1 MPSGR
6 RPVCGIF
13 DVEVRPYNH
22 PFRVTVARSDHRL
35 KVRMRCTR
43 RKGKV
48 SASTRPREPRALM
61 GQHAAGCRREKYKRL
76 SSNFKKSARR
86 YRSGL
91 LVATGPVS

>member
-6 RPVCGIF
+6 RPVFGIF
-13 DVEVRPYNH
+13 HLELRPYNH
-22 PFRVTVARSDHRL
+22 PFRVTVARSDRRL
-35 KVRMRCTR
+35 KVRLRYTR

-48 SASTRPREPRALM
+48 SAIARLRELRALM
-61 GQHAAGCRREKYKRL
+61 GQHAAGCQREKYKRM